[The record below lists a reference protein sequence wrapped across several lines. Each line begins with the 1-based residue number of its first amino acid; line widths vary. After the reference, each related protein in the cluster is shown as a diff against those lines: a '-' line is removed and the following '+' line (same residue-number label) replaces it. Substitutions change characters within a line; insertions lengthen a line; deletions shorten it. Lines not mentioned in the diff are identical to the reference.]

1 MFLDILVVK
10 IANIANRIS
19 EECLIQETF
28 FSEAAVELVVFV
40 NTCVSFCFICF
51 NLLYPNFVD
60 LPRVMDALKKAD
72 SFLDRT
78 LTEKCKVRM
87 DHIYLISTELL
98 HGKNFQ
104 LDIA

>member
-1 MFLDILVVK
+1 
-10 IANIANRIS
+10 
-19 EECLIQETF
+19 
-28 FSEAAVELVVFV
+28 
-40 NTCVSFCFICF
+40 
-51 NLLYPNFVD
+51 
-60 LPRVMDALKKAD
+60 MDALKKAD

-98 HGKNFQ
+98 HVHGKNFQ

>member
-1 MFLDILVVK
+1 
-10 IANIANRIS
+10 
-19 EECLIQETF
+19 
-28 FSEAAVELVVFV
+28 
-40 NTCVSFCFICF
+40 
-51 NLLYPNFVD
+51 
-60 LPRVMDALKKAD
+60 MDALKKAD

-87 DHIYLISTELL
+87 DHIYLISAELL

>member
-1 MFLDILVVK
+1 MGYQKNASFRK
-10 IANIANRIS
+10 H
-19 EECLIQETF
+19 F
-28 FSEAAVELVVFV
+28 FPEVAVELAVCV
-40 NTCVSFCFICF
+40 NTCVSLCFICF
-51 NLLYPNFVD
+51 ILLYPNFVD
-60 LPRVMDALKKAD
+60 VPRVMDALKKAD

-98 HGKNFQ
+98 HVHGKNFQ